1 MPAKKSG
8 RAPSCP
14 RCASPEDVQ
23 KYEADQIGGPD
34 KSDILLAWHQPLSS
48 LWNRDAI
55 TLLAE
60 KARQLLK
67 AGKTEYDVSW
77 LELQELVK
85 QITIC
90 LKSTKMVMSSTSTR
104 APEKA
109 GIRGRRR
116 ARKVSVSRVMYKHV
130 KLLTLEYRKFIVGT
144 KYPKR
149 MSTGIAQIG
158 RWRERLLMLSVL
170 TA

>member
-8 RAPSCP
+8 KAPPCP
-14 RCASPEDVQ
+14 QCASPEDVR

-34 KSDILLAWHQPLSS
+34 KSNVLLAWHQPLSS
-48 LWNRDAI
+48 LWNQDAI

-67 AGKTEYDVSW
+67 ASKTEYDKSW
-77 LELQELVK
+77 LELQELAK

-104 APEKA
+104 APEIA
-109 GIRGRRR
+109 SIRGRRR
-116 ARKVSVSRVMYKHV
+116 ARKVSVSGVISQERQVIDFRV
-130 KLLTLEYRKFIVGT
+130 
-144 KYPKR
+144 
-149 MSTGIAQIG
+149 
-158 RWRERLLMLSVL
+158 
-170 TA
+170 